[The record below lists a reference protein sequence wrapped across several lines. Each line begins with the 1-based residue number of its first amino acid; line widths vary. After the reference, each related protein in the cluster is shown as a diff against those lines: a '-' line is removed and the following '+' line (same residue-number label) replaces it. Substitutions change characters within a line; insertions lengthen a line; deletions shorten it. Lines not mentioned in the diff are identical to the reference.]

1 MTASAS
7 GAGAPPRITLVGGGS
22 THWTPTLLVDFAN
35 TPALAGAEV
44 TLYDINQSTLPPMV
58 DLAAHIA
65 RTRGINLMAKPAAT
79 LPEALDGAE
88 FVLTTLSVGGFASM
102 VHDIEIPTRYGL
114 RQPVGDSVG
123 PGGIMRALRSIPIM
137 VDIARAT
144 EAHAPDALLLNVSNP
159 LSALCR
165 AMNKETSVTTV
176 GLCNETVGFQ
186 FAMSLIFE
194 CGMHE
199 VHLTL
204 GGVNHLPLITSFTI
218 GEEDG
223 FTLLQAFLDDPG
235 DRANDPIWMNPP
247 PPNSHWHKHS
257 DGEKWTKSDVVRNNA
272 VKFDLFQRF
281 GVLPGA
287 SDTHVVEFF
296 PGFVTAHSD
305 FGRTWGVHHYGIA
318 GHKSDKDDDDASV
331 GRLMASE
338 EIPAWGSGELVAD
351 LISAVVTGKAR
362 ALPMNLP
369 NTGQVATLPA
379 GAITECMGI
388 ADGDGVRARD
398 QVEVPGIMGEYL
410 RRIHASQELTV
421 DAALNGDR
429 TTVLEAMLA
438 DQMVGRLP
446 YEQVVAMTDE
456 MLAATAAWL
465 PQFAGAG

>member
-1 MTASAS
+1 MT
-7 GAGAPPRITLVGGGS
+7 PPRITLIGGGS

-35 TPALAGAEV
+35 TPALHDAEV
-44 TLYDINQSTLPPMV
+44 TLYDINPQTLPPMV
-58 DLAAHIA
+58 ELGAHVARARDIKLTTKAAADL
-65 RTRGINLMAKPAAT
+65 PQ
-79 LPEALDGAE
+79 ALEGAE

-102 VHDIEIPTRYGL
+102 VHDIEIPASYGL

-123 PGGIMRALRSIPIM
+123 PGGIMRALRSIPVM

-144 EAHAPDALLLNVSNP
+144 EQHAPDALLINVSNP
-159 LSALCR
+159 LTTLCR
-165 AMNKETSVTTV
+165 AMTRETSVTTV
-176 GLCNETVGFQ
+176 GLCNELVGFQ
-186 FAMSLIFE
+186 FAMSLIFD

-199 VHLTL
+199 VNLVVA
-204 GGVNHLPLITSFTI
+204 GVNHLPLITSFTI
-218 GEEDG
+218 GDDDG
-223 FTLLQAFLDDPG
+223 FALLRAFVDDPG

-257 DGEKWTKSDVVRNNA
+257 EGEKWTKSDVVANNA
-272 VKFDLFQRF
+272 VKFDLFRRF

-296 PGFVTAHSD
+296 PGFVTEHSD

-318 GHKSDKDDDDASV
+318 GHKADKDDDDASV

-351 LISAVVTGKAR
+351 LIGAVVTGKPR

-369 NTGQVATLPA
+369 NTGQVTTLPD
-379 GAITECMGI
+379 GAITECMGVAD
-388 ADGDGVRARD
+388 ADGVHARD
-398 QVEVPGIMGEYL
+398 EVAVPSILGEYL
-410 RRIHASQELTV
+410 RRINASQELTV
-421 DAALNGDR
+421 EAALTGNR

-446 YEQVVAMTDE
+446 YEQVTAMTE
-456 MLAATAAWL
+456 ELLEATAPWL
-465 PQFAGAG
+465 PQFTAAG